1 MLQRVT
7 QQIDPRI
14 QGVQSD
20 SVRQNQTLE
29 QKRRQ
34 SHFEQILQDKL
45 RSQNLQFSA
54 HAQTRLQERNINLE
68 PEDIARLEGA
78 LDTIAQKGGKESLI
92 VMDNVSYV
100 VSVPN
105 RTVIT
110 AVDDASSNVFT
121 NIDSAMLL

>member
-1 MLQRVT
+1 MLQRVS

-14 QGVQSD
+14 QGVQPE

-34 SHFEQILQDKL
+34 SQFEQILQDKL

-54 HAQTRLQERNINLE
+54 HAQERLQQRNINLQD
-68 PEDIARLEGA
+68 EDIARLEGA
-78 LDTIAQKGGKESLI
+78 VDRIAEKGGKESLI

-110 AVDDASSNVFT
+110 AMDEANSNVFT